1 MKNFDPHAPAKV
13 TVLEEEVLHDGFMR
27 LSRLALK
34 HERFDGGFTGILSR
48 EILFRGPAVAVLP
61 YDPERDRVALIEQFR
76 VGTYVDGARPW
87 IMEIIA
93 GMVEPG
99 EEPLVS
105 ARREAREEG
114 GIVLGERAERIC
126 DYYPSPGGCS
136 ERLEIWCAQADLPG
150 AGGLHGLAAED
161 EDIRV
166 HHLSTDEAFA
176 MLHDG
181 RANSSPILIA
191 LLWLRLERERL
202 RSAWLRP

>member
-1 MKNFDPHAPAKV
+1 MKNFDPPVPANV
-13 TVLEEEVLHDGFMR
+13 TLLEEEVLHDGFMR
-27 LSRLALK
+27 LSRLALR
-34 HERFDGGFTGILSR
+34 HERFDGGVTGILSR
-48 EILFRGPAVAVLP
+48 EILYRGPAVAVLP
-61 YDPERDRVALIEQFR
+61 YDPVRDRVALIEQFR
-76 VGTYVDGARPW
+76 VGTYVAGVRPW

-99 EEPLVS
+99 EDPLAC

-114 GIVLGERAERIC
+114 GVVLGERAERIC

-136 ERLEIWCAQADLPG
+136 ERLEIWCAQADLSG
-150 AGGLHGLAAED
+150 EGGLHGLAAED

-166 HHLSTDEAFA
+166 HHLPSEAAFA
-176 MLHDG
+176 MLQDG

-202 RSAWLRP
+202 RAAWLG